1 MPSNDVSVVLVD
13 GAWLHVH
20 PADHTPMVTVPD
32 AVVDIIV
39 EAAGLFEAQ
48 G

>member
-1 MPSNDVSVVLVD
+1 MSSNDVSVVLVH
-13 GAWLHVH
+13 GAWVRVH
-20 PADHTPMVTVPD
+20 PADHTPMVTAPD

-39 EAAGLFEAQ
+39 EAADAGEAR